1 MADMVLKEAEDE
13 KGEKQ
18 MLPKS
23 REGHV
28 SFIIENQMLI
38 YGGCDIQN

>member
-1 MADMVLKEAEDE
+1 MADMVLKETEDE
-13 KGEKQ
+13 NAEQQK
-18 MLPKS
+18 LPKS